1 MWRAAL
7 LFLCIATASA
17 RADTVYVLN
26 SGDASISVV
35 DVTTFQE
42 VRRIPL
48 LREAH
53 HLVLTPDGKELVLGD
68 SAANELIFLDPQTGE
83 IRRRER
89 VSNPYHLEYS
99 PNGRFLVIASL
110 RRDQIDIYD
119 AASLTLLQRFRQ
131 RDKPSHVAF
140 SPDSRWVYVTLQG
153 TGQVSAVDLSSGTV
167 AWVQDVGPEPA
178 GIIWNRGK
186 LLIGLMGRQ
195 DFVTLDPA
203 TREVRPVFQVGRGA
217 HTAFPA
223 PDGRTLYATSRV
235 DSRIAE
241 VDAETYEV
249 RRVFDVPGGPDCL
262 AFDPEG
268 RIFATLRWTGRM
280 LAFDPRTG
288 ENAQVRVGRSPHGLF
303 VMPQRP
309 GLGADF
315 AFAAPGA
322 VSGSRPMAQP
332 VVGGGAV
339 VRVAVNPILA
349 APAATDVAVRV
360 NAGTPGSYPARAT
373 LR

>member
-1 MWRAAL
+1 MWRATLL
-7 LFLCIATASA
+7 LFCIASATA

-35 DVTTFQE
+35 DVATLSET
-42 VRRIPL
+42 RRIPL

-53 HLVLTPDGKELVLGD
+53 HMVLSPGGREIVLGD
-68 SAANELIFLDPQTGE
+68 SGANELVFMDPRTGE
-83 IRRRER
+83 IHRRER

-99 PNGRFLVIASL
+99 PDGRFLVIASL
-110 RRDQIDIYD
+110 RRGQIDIYD
-119 AASLTLLQRFRQ
+119 AASMALLHRFHQ
-131 RDKPSHVAF
+131 PGDKPSHVAF

-153 TGQVSAVDLSSGTV
+153 TGRVSAMDLSTGTV
-167 AWVQDVGPEPA
+167 AWVQEVGPQPA

-195 DFVTLDPA
+195 EFVTLDPV
-203 TREVRPVFQVGRGA
+203 TREVMTVFQVGRGA

-249 RRVFDVPGGPDCL
+249 RRVFNIPGGPDCL
-262 AFDPEG
+262 TFDPEG
-268 RIFATLRWTGRM
+268 RIFTTLRWTGRM
-280 LAFDPRTG
+280 LVFDPRTG
-288 ENAQVRVGRSPHGLF
+288 DSTHLRVGRSPHGIF
-303 VMPQRP
+303 YAPDRP

-315 AFAAPGA
+315 AYAAPGA
-322 VSGSRPMAQP
+322 ASGSRPMVKP
-332 VVGGGAV
+332 
-339 VRVAVNPILA
+339 AVNGRATGREVVEPASPAGTAHEGNAGEPINPPA
-349 APAATDVAVRV
+349 EPAAR
-360 NAGTPGSYPARAT
+360 
-373 LR
+373 